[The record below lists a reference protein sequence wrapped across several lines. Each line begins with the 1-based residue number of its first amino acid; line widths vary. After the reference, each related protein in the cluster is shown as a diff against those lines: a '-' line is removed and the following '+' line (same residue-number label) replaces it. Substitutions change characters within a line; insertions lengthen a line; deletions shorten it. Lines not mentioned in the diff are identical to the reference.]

1 MANGFFRWTLHGAA
15 LVALTTTAGC
25 SGPAPHET
33 APPPSAYREAPPPAL
48 MGEAPSS
55 ADHSGLAGGPAGSE
69 PAALSHSPNSNPRY
83 LMRLVT
89 YRRADGVLVTA
100 MRPVP
105 NPEDLSADDRR
116 SIYGTRYAPR
126 AFLAAGHGRR
136 HVEVAAAP
144 QMTAKPAMAK
154 AAPPKAAPFKPVAVA
169 KLAPP
174 PVAAAAPPPK
184 AVEQA
189 RPAPAPATEV
199 AALKTP
205 PPVAMA
211 PGLKAPADPKLAAL
225 QAALGA
231 EVTAG
236 SKLTTPD
243 LLPAGQASPIS
254 LSLPQTLMAGLQRE
268 AAKLGLGKAARKAE
282 VTATL
287 SGQGYEITPNGP
299 QTAQLKAGEGPSFNW
314 QVKPGAGEKGPL
326 RADVDATLKGL
337 RLPLN
342 FSLASLEQAV
352 KAAPPPPPVAKGS
365 WMDVLSIP
373 GLRDV
378 DVPGLG
384 KVASKSIVGGV
395 LVLLALLILISMAR
409 GAGSRAD
416 REERRRKFRTMTDY
430 GAKPLEPTFDDE
442 AHTPHYT
449 APLAPAAVAAI
460 AAHEAPAEAA
470 HPPAEVIH
478 DAVIEPAEVEAA
490 TKAHAEP
497 VAEPAA
503 HHPAE
508 PAHTQ
513 VVHHAVIHH
522 DLTAPIALAPAG
534 APAEDDYGLSQ
545 VVREGRPA
553 PDAHRELEHT

>member
-1 MANGFFRWTLHGAA
+1 
-15 LVALTTTAGC
+15 
-25 SGPAPHET
+25 
-33 APPPSAYREAPPPAL
+33 

-55 ADHSGLAGGPAGSE
+55 ADHNGLAGGPTGSD
-69 PAALSHSPNSNPRY
+69 PAMLGPSPHSNPKY

-105 NPEDLSADDRR
+105 NPEDLSADDRHA
-116 SIYGTRYAPR
+116 IYGSRYAPR

-136 HVEVAAAP
+136 HVEMAAQPAP

-154 AAPPKAAPFKPVAVA
+154 AAPVKPVAVA

-174 PVAAAAPPPK
+174 PVVAAAPPPK

-189 RPAPAPATEV
+189 KPAPAPAATV
-199 AALKTP
+199 VALKTP
-205 PPVAMA
+205 PPVAMTS

-225 QAALGA
+225 QAAVGA
-231 EVTAG
+231 EVTSG

-243 LLPAGQASPIS
+243 PLPAGQASQVS
-254 LSLPQTLMAGLQRE
+254 LSLPQTLMASLQRE

-299 QTAQLKAGEGPSFNW
+299 QTAQLKAGEAPSFNW
-314 QVKPGAGEKGPL
+314 QVKPGPGEKGAL

-352 KAAPPPPPVAKGS
+352 KAALPPPAAKSS

-373 GLRDV
+373 GLKDI

-395 LVLLALLILISMAR
+395 LVLLALLILISLAR
-409 GAGSRAD
+409 GAGGRAD

-430 GAKPLEPTFDDE
+430 GSKPLEPTFDD
-442 AHTPHYT
+442 TPHYI
-449 APLAPAAVAAI
+449 APLAPAPAAAI
-460 AAHEAPAEAA
+460 VAPHETPAEAA
-470 HPPAEVIH
+470 PAEVIH
-478 DAVIEPAEVEAA
+478 DAVIEPAEVEV
-490 TKAHAEP
+490 AHAPDIKSEAH
-497 VAEPAA
+497 VEPA
-503 HHPAE
+503 PASTE
-508 PAHTQ
+508 PPVIDP
-513 VVHHAVIHH
+513 VVHHDLAHPEARPHQVIHH
-522 DLTAPIALAPAG
+522 DLTAPITLAPAG
-534 APAEDDYGLSQ
+534 ALAEDDYGLSQ
-545 VVREGRPA
+545 VVREARPA
-553 PDAHRELEHT
+553 SDPHRELERT